1 MEWKVHG
8 HRQLY
13 ASDWVNL
20 EIADV
25 ELPDGQRLAHHVLR
39 LPRETVVV
47 AMVDDAKRALMLW
60 RHRFITNRW
69 GWELPAGW
77 VEPGEDLLTAA
88 SREALSSSSE
98 VLHVTRSRDQPGP
111 TGLRTELLV
120 TCLEETGWQPGPLR
134 PLCSFSADHGIS
146 DSQFRLYCADK
157 ATYVGP
163 PADWTE
169 ASRVEWIPLASVR
182 GLIDRHQID
191 DGATLTALLFL
202 LAFGIDGHLRRS
214 GDHQR

>member
-8 HRQLY
+8 HQQLY
-13 ASDWVNL
+13 ESEWVNL

-39 LPRETVVV
+39 LPRETVVIAV
-47 AMVDDAKRALMLW
+47 VDEDSRVLMLW
-60 RHRFITNRW
+60 RHRFITDRW

-77 VEPGEDLLTAA
+77 VDQNEDPVAAA
-88 SREALSSSSE
+88 SRE
-98 VLHVTRSRDQPGP
+98 V
-111 TGLRTELLV
+111 
-120 TCLEETGWQPGPLR
+120 LEETGWQPGPLR

-146 DSQFRLYCADK
+146 DSQFHLYRADQ
-157 ATYVGP
+157 ATYQGP

-169 ASRVEWIPLASVR
+169 SSQVEWVPLASVR
-182 GLIDRHQID
+182 GLIELHEID

-202 LAFGIDGHLRRS
+202 IAFADDSDTI
-214 GDHQR
+214 